1 MILFVCLGNICRSP
15 MAEFVMRDLI
25 SKEKLTLP
33 VMSAGTGGYHDGE
46 DMHPKT
52 RAMLCSKQIN
62 PDGFVSKKLTQDMCR
77 QAQLIIAMDESNK
90 HDIGRMFP
98 QMKEKIRLLTDFIPE
113 SGYTEV
119 PDPWYTGNFDETYRL
134 VSAACPKILA
144 EIQHKS

>member
-25 SKEKLTLP
+25 SREKLNFQ

-52 RAMLCSKQIN
+52 RETLRRQKIN
-62 PDGFVSKKLTQDMCR
+62 PDGFVSKKLTADMCGR
-77 QAQLIIAMDESNK
+77 ACLIIVMDQSNK
-90 HDIGRMFP
+90 KDVLRMFP
-98 QMKEKIRLLTDFIPE
+98 SMAEKVRILTDFIPE

-144 EIQHKS
+144 ERKG